1 MNQRDRF
8 LSTLEMA
15 VIQSFLK
22 STVKK
27 ICNTDSKDFSLYR
40 VRILFSYEALSTD
53 YFNNKLSNALA

>member
-8 LSTLEMA
+8 LATLEMA
-15 VIQSFLK
+15 IIQSFLK